1 MLFHVRVLY
10 RLLQFHQGRGGW
22 NNFHTQTRSG
32 VAERGTW
39 VDSLVFVIIV
49 QNGTGHFTSW
59 MSFLR
64 YLENNMLNGTIPP
77 TLGQLTFLQQLW
89 LQNNDLEGAIPPQ
102 LGNLKNVDL
111 R

>member
-1 MLFHVRVLY
+1 
-10 RLLQFHQGRGGW
+10 
-22 NNFHTQTRSG
+22 
-32 VAERGTW
+32 
-39 VDSLVFVIIV
+39 
-49 QNGTGHFTSW
+49 
-59 MSFLR
+59 
-64 YLENNMLNGTIPP
+64 MLNGTIPP